1 MQKYKIDIQSVD
13 LKIEYVLLLKVAIIN
28 MKKQAL
34 GRGLSALIET
44 EPVVAVGSTLFNE
57 IEISKIHPNPNQP
70 RTEFDDEALEELAAS
85 IRANGIISPI
95 TLRKISEDNYQI
107 IAGERR
113 YRASKLAGLD
123 KIPAYIRDVDDGQV
137 MEMALIEN
145 IQREDLNAIEIAL
158 SYNSL
163 VATLNIT
170 QEALAERVGKKRATI
185 TNYLRLLKL
194 PAEIQMG
201 LKDKKIDM
209 GHARALVSVE
219 NPEVMLNI
227 YAQVLAEGASVR
239 RTEELVRLAAIGDN
253 DKKIE
258 KKEKLYTFMPEEY
271 DTLCKELNDK
281 FNAKVKLS
289 YNEKGKGKVVIPFD
303 SDDDLMRLMSLFD
316 KI

>member
-1 MQKYKIDIQSVD
+1 MR
-13 LKIEYVLLLKVAIIN
+13 
-28 MKKQAL
+28 KQVL

-70 RTEFDDEALEELAAS
+70 RTDFDDEALEELAAS

-95 TLRKISEDNYQI
+95 TLRKISDDNYQI

-113 YRASKLAGLD
+113 YRASKLVGLD

-163 VATLNIT
+163 VATLGLT

-219 NPEVMLNI
+219 EPEQMLRI
-227 YAQVLAEGASVR
+227 YNQVLAEGASVR
-239 RTEELVRLAAIGDN
+239 RTEELVRLAAIGGDVEQPVKK
-253 DKKIE
+253 DKERVI
-258 KKEKLYTFMPEEY
+258 MPEEY
-271 DTLCKELNDK
+271 DALCRELKDK

-289 YNEKGKGKVVIPFD
+289 YNENGKGKLTIPFD
-303 SDDDLMRLMSLFD
+303 SDDDLLRLMSLFD

>member
-1 MQKYKIDIQSVD
+1 
-13 LKIEYVLLLKVAIIN
+13 

-44 EPVVAVGSTLFNE
+44 EPVAAVGSTIFNE
-57 IEISKIHPNPNQP
+57 IEISKIYPNPNQP
-70 RTEFDDEALEELAAS
+70 RTDFDDEALEELAAS

-95 TLRKISEDNYQI
+95 TLRKISDDNYQI

-163 VATLNIT
+163 VATLGLT

-219 NPEVMLNI
+219 NPEAMLNI

-239 RTEELVRLAAIGDN
+239 RTEELVRLAAAGENTEQPVVKTKQRTI
-253 DKKIE
+253 
-258 KKEKLYTFMPEEY
+258 MPEEY
-271 DTLCKELNDK
+271 DALCRELNDK

-289 YNEKGKGKVVIPFD
+289 YNEKGKGKVTIPFD

-316 KI
+316 KIN

>member
-1 MQKYKIDIQSVD
+1 
-13 LKIEYVLLLKVAIIN
+13 

-44 EPVVAVGSTLFNE
+44 EPVAAVGSTIFNE

-95 TLRKISEDNYQI
+95 TLRKISDDNYQI

-219 NPEVMLNI
+219 NPEAMLNI

-239 RTEELVRLAAIGDN
+239 RTEELVRLAASGEIDE
-253 DKKIE
+253 KHL
-258 KKEKLYTFMPEEY
+258 KKEKQHIIMPEEY
-271 DTLCKELNDK
+271 ETLCRELNEK

-303 SDDDLMRLMSLFD
+303 SDDELMRLMSLFD
-316 KI
+316 KIN

>member
-1 MQKYKIDIQSVD
+1 MRNGKFRYS
-13 LKIEYVLLLKVAIIN
+13 LLNIYY
-28 MKKQAL
+28 MRKQVL

-70 RTEFDDEALEELAAS
+70 RTDFDDEALEELAAS

-95 TLRKISEDNYQI
+95 TLRKISDDNYQI

-113 YRASKLAGLD
+113 YRASKLVGLD

-163 VATLNIT
+163 VATLGLT

-219 NPEVMLNI
+219 EPEQMLRI
-227 YAQVLAEGASVR
+227 YNQVLAEGASVR
-239 RTEELVRLAAIGDN
+239 RTEELVRLAAIGGDVEQPVKK
-253 DKKIE
+253 DKERVI
-258 KKEKLYTFMPEEY
+258 MPEEY
-271 DTLCKELNDK
+271 DALCRELKDK

-289 YNEKGKGKVVIPFD
+289 YNENGKGKLTIPFD
-303 SDDDLMRLMSLFD
+303 SDDDLLRLMSLFD

>member
-1 MQKYKIDIQSVD
+1 
-13 LKIEYVLLLKVAIIN
+13 

-44 EPVVAVGSTLFNE
+44 EPVAAVGSTLFNE

-95 TLRKISEDNYQI
+95 TLRKISDDNYQI

-113 YRASKLAGLD
+113 YRASKLVGLD

-163 VATLNIT
+163 VATLNLT

-219 NPEVMLNI
+219 NPEQMLAI

-239 RTEELVRLAAIGDN
+239 RTEELVRSAASGESLEKLA
-253 DKKIE
+253 
-258 KKEKLYTFMPEEY
+258 KKEKQHTIMPEEY
-271 DTLCKELNDK
+271 DALCRELKDK

-289 YNEKGKGKVVIPFD
+289 YNENGKGKLTIPFD

-316 KI
+316 MIVTSNE

>member
-1 MQKYKIDIQSVD
+1 
-13 LKIEYVLLLKVAIIN
+13 

-44 EPVVAVGSTLFNE
+44 EPVAAVGSTMFNE
-57 IEISKIHPNPNQP
+57 IEISKINPNPNQP
-70 RTEFDDEALEELAAS
+70 RTDFDDEALEELAAS

-95 TLRKISEDNYQI
+95 TLRKISDDNYQI

-163 VATLNIT
+163 VATLNLT

-209 GHARALVSVE
+209 GHARALVSVD
-219 NPEVMLNI
+219 NPEQMLAI
-227 YAQVLAEGASVR
+227 YAQVLTEGASVR
-239 RTEELVRLAAIGDN
+239 RTEELVRMAASGETT
-253 DKKIE
+253 E
-258 KKEKLYTFMPEEY
+258 KPERKEKQHTIMPEEY
-271 DTLCKELNDK
+271 DTLCKELNEK
-281 FNAKVKLS
+281 FNARVKLS

>member
-1 MQKYKIDIQSVD
+1 
-13 LKIEYVLLLKVAIIN
+13 
-28 MKKQAL
+28 MKKQVL

-44 EPVVAVGSTLFNE
+44 EPVAAVGSTIFNE
-57 IEISKIHPNPNQP
+57 IEISKIYPNPNQP
-70 RTEFDDEALEELAAS
+70 RTDFDDDALEELATS

-95 TLRKISEDNYQI
+95 TLRKISDDNYQI

-113 YRASKLAGLD
+113 YRASKMVGLD

-163 VATLNIT
+163 VATLNLT

-201 LKDKKIDM
+201 LKNKKIDM

-219 NPEVMLNI
+219 NPEVLLNI

-239 RTEELVRLAAIGDN
+239 RTEELVRLASTNEIAE
-253 DKKIE
+253 KPL
-258 KKEKLYTFMPEEY
+258 KKEKQHTFVPEEY
-271 DTLCKELNDK
+271 EALCKELNEK

-289 YNEKGKGKVVIPFD
+289 YNEKGKGKVTIPFD

>member
-1 MQKYKIDIQSVD
+1 
-13 LKIEYVLLLKVAIIN
+13 

-44 EPVVAVGSTLFNE
+44 EPVAAVGSTIFNE

-95 TLRKISEDNYQI
+95 TLRKISDDNYQI

-219 NPEVMLNI
+219 NPEAMLNI

-253 DKKIE
+253 DTKIE
-258 KKEKLYTFMPEEY
+258 KKEKQHVIMPEEY
-271 DTLCKELNDK
+271 DALCKELNDK

-316 KI
+316 KIN

>member
-1 MQKYKIDIQSVD
+1 
-13 LKIEYVLLLKVAIIN
+13 

-44 EPVVAVGSTLFNE
+44 EPVAAVGSTIFNE

-95 TLRKISEDNYQI
+95 TLRKISDDNYQI

-219 NPEVMLNI
+219 NPEAMLNI

-239 RTEELVRLAAIGDN
+239 RTEELVRLSAMGDS
-253 DKKIE
+253 DKKSE
-258 KKEKLYTFMPEEY
+258 KKEKQHVIMPEEY
-271 DTLCKELNDK
+271 DALCKELNDK

-316 KI
+316 KIN

>member
-1 MQKYKIDIQSVD
+1 
-13 LKIEYVLLLKVAIIN
+13 

-44 EPVVAVGSTLFNE
+44 EPVAAVGSTIFNE
-57 IEISKIHPNPNQP
+57 IEISKIKPNPNQP

-95 TLRKISEDNYQI
+95 TLRKISDDNYQI

-113 YRASKLAGLD
+113 YRASKLAGLN

-163 VATLNIT
+163 VATLNLT

-209 GHARALVSVE
+209 GHARALVSVD
-219 NPEVMLNI
+219 NPEQMLAI
-227 YAQVLAEGASVR
+227 YAQVLNEGASVR
-239 RTEELVRLAAIGDN
+239 RTEELVRMAATGETTE
-253 DKKIE
+253 KAE
-258 KKEKLYTFMPEEY
+258 KKEKQHTIMPEEY
-271 DTLCKELNDK
+271 DTLCKELNEK
-281 FNAKVKLS
+281 FNAHVKLS

-303 SDDDLMRLMSLFD
+303 SDEDLMRLMSLFD

>member
-1 MQKYKIDIQSVD
+1 
-13 LKIEYVLLLKVAIIN
+13 

-57 IEISKIHPNPNQP
+57 IEISKINPNPNQP
-70 RTEFDDEALEELAAS
+70 RTDFDDEALEELATS

-95 TLRKISEDNYQI
+95 TLRKISDDNYQI

-201 LKDKKIDM
+201 LKNKKIDM

-239 RTEELVRLAAIGDN
+239 RTEELVRLAANGETDE
-253 DKKIE
+253 KPL
-258 KKEKLYTFMPEEY
+258 KKEKQHAFMPEEY
-271 DTLCKELNDK
+271 DALCKELNDK

-289 YNEKGKGKVVIPFD
+289 YNEKGKGKVTIPFD

-316 KI
+316 KIK

>member
-1 MQKYKIDIQSVD
+1 
-13 LKIEYVLLLKVAIIN
+13 

-44 EPVVAVGSTLFNE
+44 EPVAAVGSTMFNE
-57 IEISKIHPNPNQP
+57 IEISKINPNPNQP
-70 RTEFDDEALEELAAS
+70 RTDFDDEALEELAAS

-95 TLRKISEDNYQI
+95 TLRKISDDNYQI

-219 NPEVMLNI
+219 NPEQMLRI
-227 YAQVLAEGASVR
+227 YNQVLTEGASVR
-239 RTEELVRLAAIGDN
+239 RTEELVRLAAAGVDV
-253 DKKIE
+253 E
-258 KKEKLYTFMPEEY
+258 PQVKKEKKHVIMPDEY
-271 DTLCKELNDK
+271 DALCRELKDK

-289 YNEKGKGKVVIPFD
+289 YNENGKGKLTIPFD
-303 SDDDLMRLMSLFD
+303 SDDDLLRLMSLFD

>member
-1 MQKYKIDIQSVD
+1 
-13 LKIEYVLLLKVAIIN
+13 

-44 EPVVAVGSTLFNE
+44 EPVAAVGSTIFNE
-57 IEISKIHPNPNQP
+57 IEIRKINPNPNQP

-95 TLRKISEDNYQI
+95 TLRKLSDDNYQI

-163 VATLNIT
+163 VATLNLT

-185 TNYLRLLKL
+185 ANYLRLLKL

-219 NPEVMLNI
+219 DPEAMLKI
-227 YAQVLAEGASVR
+227 YNQVLVEGASVR
-239 RTEELVRLAAIGDN
+239 RTEELVRLAAQGTELDKV
-253 DKKIE
+253 DKKSEQRTI
-258 KKEKLYTFMPEEY
+258 MPEEY
-271 DTLCKELNDK
+271 DSLCKELNAK
-281 FNAKVKLS
+281 FNARVKLT

-316 KI
+316 KID

>member
-1 MQKYKIDIQSVD
+1 
-13 LKIEYVLLLKVAIIN
+13 

-44 EPVVAVGSTLFNE
+44 EPVVAVGSTIFNE
-57 IEISKIHPNPNQP
+57 IEISKIKPNPNQP

-95 TLRKISEDNYQI
+95 TLRKISDDNYQI

-163 VATLNIT
+163 VATLNLT

-219 NPEVMLNI
+219 NPEQMLAI
-227 YAQVLAEGASVR
+227 YAQVLNEGASVR
-239 RTEELVRLAAIGDN
+239 RTEELVRMAAAGETVE
-253 DKKIE
+253 KAE
-258 KKEKLYTFMPEEY
+258 KKEKQHVIMPEEY
-271 DTLCKELNDK
+271 DALCRELKEK
-281 FNAKVKLS
+281 FNARVKLS

-316 KI
+316 KIN

>member
-1 MQKYKIDIQSVD
+1 MFFCLFIKI
-13 LKIEYVLLLKVAIIN
+13 

-44 EPVVAVGSTLFNE
+44 EPVAAVGSTIFNE
-57 IEISKIHPNPNQP
+57 IEISKIKPNPNQP

-95 TLRKISEDNYQI
+95 TLRKISDDNYQI

-163 VATLNIT
+163 VATLNLT

-209 GHARALVSVE
+209 GHARALVSVD
-219 NPEVMLNI
+219 NPEQMLAI
-227 YAQVLAEGASVR
+227 YAQVLNEGASVR
-239 RTEELVRLAAIGDN
+239 RTEELVRMAATGEITE
-253 DKKIE
+253 KAE
-258 KKEKLYTFMPEEY
+258 KKEKQHAIMPEEY
-271 DTLCKELNDK
+271 DALCKELNEK
-281 FNAKVKLS
+281 FNARVKLS

-316 KI
+316 KIN